1 MSATTISIG
10 RHCCGSLIASTPA
23 IASSFRCQP
32 SRATFGKAK
41 FIFVTRRRTWS
52 TTRNSTL
59 PCSGA
64 ASTDTKNPS
73 SLLLTRYDPI
83 LDAIID
89 VFGNDLLLEQFI
101 LASIGASLDDG
112 IGPR

>member
-1 MSATTISIG
+1 MSATMISIG

-32 SRATFGKAK
+32 SCATFGKAK
-41 FIFVTRRRTWS
+41 CVFVTRRRTWS
-52 TTRNSTL
+52 LTGNSTF
-59 PCSGA
+59 PCSEA
-64 ASTDTKNPS
+64 ASTDTEDPS
-73 SLLLTRYDPI
+73 SLLLTRYDAI

-101 LASIGASLDDG
+101 LASIGSSLDDG
-112 IGPR
+112 